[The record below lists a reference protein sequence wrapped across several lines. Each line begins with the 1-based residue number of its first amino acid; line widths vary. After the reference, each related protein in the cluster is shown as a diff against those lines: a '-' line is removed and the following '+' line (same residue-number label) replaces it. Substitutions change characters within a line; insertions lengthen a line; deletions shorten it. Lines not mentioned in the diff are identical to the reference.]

1 MVFDEDYLKYM
12 EEIDYENKENFWKN
26 KEKEEEK
33 KKMVH
38 LSLRWQKVELTD
50 LNKRTWWDATYLFF
64 I

>member
-1 MVFDEDYLKYM
+1 
-12 EEIDYENKENFWKN
+12 
-26 KEKEEEK
+26 
-33 KKMVH
+33 MVH